1 MNSRDSTFL
10 LPSLIGL
17 LGAVG
22 LTAALFG
29 DGWWDLLSWLGLG
42 IPALLSIWPLLP
54 RALRAETHPQRALLQ
69 PRSGPE

>member
-10 LPSLIGL
+10 LPTLIGL
-17 LGAVG
+17 LGAAG

-42 IPALLSIWPLLP
+42 LPALLGCWPFLP
-54 RALRAETHPQRALLQ
+54 KAPASWRQQRLAQ
-69 PRSGPE
+69 PRNGPE